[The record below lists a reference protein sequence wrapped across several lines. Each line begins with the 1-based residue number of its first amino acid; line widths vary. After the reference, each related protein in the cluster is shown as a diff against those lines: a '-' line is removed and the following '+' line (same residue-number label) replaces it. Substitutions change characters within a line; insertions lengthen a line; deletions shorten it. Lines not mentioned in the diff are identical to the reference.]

1 MENHDFWSPA
11 STFQWCFYG
20 GNYIGISWGLPTELA
35 RPDGVVTFTR
45 LCKASTRYYA
55 LFRLL
60 RACLSCPKSIGSI
73 GRNTIFQGQQY
84 SSCSKAGGCRAAQLL
99 GGFRRNLLIVS
110 WVTHTPGC
118 TANFPGNWC
127 SQPRI
132 LRPFGRSS
140 QELPAE
146 YQVEARFINFS
157 ESTAKKCCR
166 QGPGSGNLWE
176 SLVKATISHQQYWH
190 QKHTKITY

>member
-1 MENHDFWSPA
+1 MRSFGCWEPQLSKQYRVDRGYC
-11 STFQWCFYG
+11 ST
-20 GNYIGISWGLPTELA
+20 A
-35 RPDGVVTFTR
+35 
-45 LCKASTRYYA
+45 
-55 LFRLL
+55 
-60 RACLSCPKSIGSI
+60 
-73 GRNTIFQGQQY
+73 IFQGQQY

-99 GGFRRNLLIVS
+99 GGFRRNLLIVT

-146 YQVEARFINFS
+146 YQVEARFMNFS
-157 ESTAKKCCR
+157 VSTARKGCR
-166 QGPGSGNLWE
+166 QAPGSGILRE
-176 SLVKATISHQQYWH
+176 SPVKATISQQQYRH